1 MAYRIPFHRVAY
13 RPESLPGNV
22 DSDAPVEF
30 DLSPVGGGELAKA
43 KTLVT
48 ALGTLGLVD
57 AGWTAQHERT
67 VVEGLKSAPDLFKA
81 GIDAIRGLSVPAAM
95 AVKVGLLPKVPD
107 GLTPDSDVPVTT
119 GEQFVRLVPYQTA
132 LALELVMRLVKL
144 STDADI
150 DPRFFG
156 SPTTSPATRANGSG
170 SAPPAPRPR
179 GRRATAAGATA
190 VN

>member
-13 RPESLPGNV
+13 RPETIPGNTE
-22 DSDAPVEF
+22 SDTPVEV
-30 DLSPVGGGELAKA
+30 DLSPVGGVELAKA

-57 AGWTAQHERT
+57 AGWSGAHERT
-67 VVEGLKSAPDLFKA
+67 VVEGLKSAPDLFKQ

-144 STDADI
+144 STEADI
-150 DPRFFG
+150 DPRFFA

-170 SAPPAPRPR
+170 SAPPAAPRR
-179 GRRATAAGATA
+179 GRRATAGGATA